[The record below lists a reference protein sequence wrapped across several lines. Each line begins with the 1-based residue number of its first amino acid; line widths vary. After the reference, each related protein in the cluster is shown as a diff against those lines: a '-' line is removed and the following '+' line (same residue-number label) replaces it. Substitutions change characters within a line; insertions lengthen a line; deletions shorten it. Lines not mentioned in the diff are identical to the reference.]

1 MTRKKIQGQAVASPV
16 MGPVM
21 RRSRSRSWV
30 GPVRRFGFSVARVG
44 WGRRLIEDGGEF
56 KIDQAEAA
64 IAWPVGDVAQVRV
77 IVAHAIFL

>member
-1 MTRKKIQGQAVASPV
+1 
-16 MGPVM
+16 
-21 RRSRSRSWV
+21 
-30 GPVRRFGFSVARVG
+30 VG